1 MNKPV
6 IAASNEHSG
15 RLESAPP
22 LEPVQAHGVLKS
34 PAQPSVLADDA
45 AEDSVW
51 VERALNKDN
60 DAFESLFNKYRQ
72 RVFSVAW
79 RLLRDEDAALDVVQD
94 AFVKAYEQLEKLRGD
109 SRFFPWIRRI
119 AINLSID
126 RLRHIRRGVEVSL
139 DESRVGGGDES
150 HEEPAGVVLA
160 KSGSESPLHRAEM
173 SEFGAAFTK
182 AVARLSE
189 PHRAV
194 FMLHAAEG
202 LSYKEIAEEL
212 QCSMGTVMSRLFY
225 ARKRLQE
232 LLGAHLQ

>member
-60 DAFESLFNKYRQ
+60 DAFELLFNKYRQ

-109 SRFFPWIRRI
+109 LNGAYSRRI
-119 AINLSID
+119 NIQH
-126 RLRHIRRGVEVSL
+126 RLVYQVVEKEHAVK
-139 DESRVGGGDES
+139 
-150 HEEPAGVVLA
+150 VLRMWTHY
-160 KSGSESPLHRAEM
+160 E
-173 SEFGAAFTK
+173 
-182 AVARLSE
+182 
-189 PHRAV
+189 
-194 FMLHAAEG
+194 
-202 LSYKEIAEEL
+202 
-212 QCSMGTVMSRLFY
+212 
-225 ARKRLQE
+225 
-232 LLGAHLQ
+232 